1 MNNPKIELHN
11 VGKTRNGVVILKEI
25 NLQFMSEKR
34 HILIG
39 PSGAGKTTLLRLL
52 NRMDDPSS
60 GKVSYEGRNI
70 TKVAILELRRKVG
83 MVFQIPIT
91 FEGTVKDNLMVPYR
105 LGVISG
111 NTDETELERTLGLS
125 GLPAEYL
132 HRKASEL
139 SVGEK
144 QRLNLARALINR
156 PDVLLL
162 DEPTSALDSESATK
176 LLESVKGLNEVLG
189 LTVIMVTHQLE
200 HARVFGGKIIHMAN
214 GTIVRE
220 GEDEG
225 FSLNSRRSNM
235 C

>member
-11 VGKTRNGVVILKEI
+11 VGTIRNGTVILKEI
-25 NLQFMSEKR
+25 NLQFISGKR
-34 HILIG
+34 HILVG

-52 NRMDDPSS
+52 NRMDEPSS
-60 GKVSYEGRNI
+60 GKISYEGRNI
-70 TKVAILELRRKVG
+70 RRVPILELRRKVG

-91 FEGTVKDNLMVPYR
+91 FERTVKDNLMVPYR

-111 NTDETELERTLGLS
+111 NTDEAELEKTLGLS

-200 HARVFGGKIIHMAN
+200 HARFFGGTVLHLAN
-214 GTIVRE
+214 GTVVRVE
-220 GEDEG
+220 EKE
-225 FSLNSRRSNM
+225 SLLLGSLSSSM
-235 C
+235 S

>member
-1 MNNPKIELHN
+1 MSNPKIGLHN
-11 VGKTRNGVVILKEI
+11 VGKNRNGTVILKEI
-25 NLQFMSEKR
+25 NLQFLSGKR

-111 NTDETELERTLGLS
+111 NTDETELE
-125 GLPAEYL
+125 
-132 HRKASEL
+132 
-139 SVGEK
+139 
-144 QRLNLARALINR
+144 
-156 PDVLLL
+156 
-162 DEPTSALDSESATK
+162 
-176 LLESVKGLNEVLG
+176 
-189 LTVIMVTHQLE
+189 
-200 HARVFGGKIIHMAN
+200 
-214 GTIVRE
+214 
-220 GEDEG
+220 
-225 FSLNSRRSNM
+225 
-235 C
+235 